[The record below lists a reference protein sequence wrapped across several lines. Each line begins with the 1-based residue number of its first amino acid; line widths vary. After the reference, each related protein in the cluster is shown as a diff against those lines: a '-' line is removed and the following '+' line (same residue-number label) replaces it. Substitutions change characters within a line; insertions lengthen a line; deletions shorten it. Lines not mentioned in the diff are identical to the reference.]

1 MHPDDLLT
9 RVRAHPFVPFRLVVS
24 EGATYDVRHPDM
36 IIVARR
42 SVVVGV
48 PSNDNER
55 IAEMTHLVAL
65 VHVVCVEPLEPAAA
79 Q

>member
-1 MHPDDLLT
+1 MHPNDLLA
-9 RVRAHPFVPFRLVVS
+9 RVQARPFVPFRLVVS
-24 EGATYDVRHPDM
+24 EGATYEVRHPDM

-48 PSNDNER
+48 PSPHNEG
-55 IAEMTHLVAL
+55 IADTTHLIAL
-65 VHVVCVEPLEPAAA
+65 IHVVRIEPLEPAQA